1 MKHRLFFAVD
11 FKDEVKAELFEHA
24 KRFAEPISLKITP
37 PENLHI
43 TVRFLGDTDDALI
56 PSIVENTGFLTELTG
71 MPCTFTKLGF
81 FYRNRLPSVFYIHCE
96 VSRQFMEVTRKLESE
111 IIALGFPGDGKRFV
125 PHLTFSRLKRD
136 PGKYFMTE
144 VLSAAP
150 LYIETEVEKAVL
162 FKSEL
167 QRTGAVYTV
176 LKQY

>member
-11 FKDEVKAELFEHA
+11 FREEVKAELYDHA
-24 KRFAEPISLKITP
+24 VRFAEPIGLKVTP
-37 PENLHI
+37 PEKLHI
-43 TVRFLGDTDDALI
+43 TVRFLGDTDEAVI
-56 PSIVENTGFLTELTG
+56 PSIIDNTRFLSEFTG

-96 VSRQFMEVTRKLESE
+96 VSPEFMELTRKLELE
-111 IIALGFPGDGKRFV
+111 VNALGFPGEGKRFI
-125 PHLTFSRLKRD
+125 PHLTYSRLKRD

-150 LYIETEVEKAVL
+150 LNIETEVEKAVL